1 MRERENNHHK
11 IFSLIPILAIC
22 IFLIGHT
29 HNLEINYDTKNY
41 SSDSNNLTF
50 FDSAGTEK
58 ITISG
63 EPIYL
68 GDNFQASIL
77 VSNQGNNSG
86 NIILYIQNNYSS
98 ELIQSQSEYIS
109 SGSSIEIFVIATATN
124 IGLNYFNWWIFSD
137 DGIVNDSLSG
147 QFEIN
152 VLGPQTFD
160 ISIDSF
166 EWSISDGLELEYST
180 FLSQGKNR
188 DVIFE
193 IIGFNENRKFI
204 LQSIHLELDPGIRKM
219 SINLGNPEVEY
230 IEFNLVPNG
239 WLSNPNSSN
248 NSAVELIIPY
258 ISPVS
263 SIDKITPSN
272 PVKGTSA
279 IVDFSL
285 NNNGNTQSP
294 NSMIR
299 ILHSSTNQILSELS
313 VPSISPGDTYT
324 NSVEIVDWPDEKIV
338 DFRLI
343 WTINTVFNSES
354 SESVMSVESMIEEE
368 EFQFPVDIN
377 SLAIGIIAGI
387 SLVLASRLVWG
398 TISERT
404 PYTSETGLRETRVSR
419 KKKEEETKIEIKCPF
434 CSQSLRVP
442 ASHMGQIK
450 CPSCTK
456 QFNTKDLQDVSVEI
470 DNNSSSELLTSH
482 SDEDLLDCPKC
493 NQKLR
498 VPIDKRPVTSRCP
511 VCKTEF
517 LAKIGR
523 D

>member
-1 MRERENNHHK
+1 
-11 IFSLIPILAIC
+11 
-22 IFLIGHT
+22 
-29 HNLEINYDTKNY
+29 
-41 SSDSNNLTF
+41 NNLTF

-152 VLGPQTFD
+152 VLNPQIFD

-354 SESVMSVESMIEEE
+354 SES
-368 EFQFPVDIN
+368 
-377 SLAIGIIAGI
+377 
-387 SLVLASRLVWG
+387 
-398 TISERT
+398 
-404 PYTSETGLRETRVSR
+404 
-419 KKKEEETKIEIKCPF
+419 
-434 CSQSLRVP
+434 
-442 ASHMGQIK
+442 
-450 CPSCTK
+450 
-456 QFNTKDLQDVSVEI
+456 
-470 DNNSSSELLTSH
+470 
-482 SDEDLLDCPKC
+482 
-493 NQKLR
+493 
-498 VPIDKRPVTSRCP
+498 
-511 VCKTEF
+511 
-517 LAKIGR
+517 
-523 D
+523 